1 MESDL
6 TFDWDPANTRHVGRH
21 GVTQIEVGEVFANEA
36 VDIDYQVIEGEAR
49 WTSVG
54 HTAAMRIL
62 VVVWTM
68 RANSVRPITAFE
80 PGKRLASDYLKQI
93 RMVSIWRY

>member
-62 VVVWTM
+62 VVCGPCEQT
-68 RANSVRPITAFE
+68 RSGQSR
-80 PGKRLASDYLKQI
+80 RLSQGSDWHRI
-93 RMVSIWRY
+93 I